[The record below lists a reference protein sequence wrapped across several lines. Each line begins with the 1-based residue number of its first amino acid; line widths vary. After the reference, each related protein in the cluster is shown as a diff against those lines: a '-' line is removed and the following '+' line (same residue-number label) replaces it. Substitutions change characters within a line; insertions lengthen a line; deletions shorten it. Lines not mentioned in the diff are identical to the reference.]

1 MIQHLF
7 ACFGASVAY
16 NSNVAWMRCISLQ
29 KRIQR
34 KKLKLHTFWMQN
46 VLLIF
51 FIINETSFRV
61 FFAGYFEKHL
71 HFILFYATMTQCIY
85 WFLYFLVIVIL
96 SDFCILVKL
105 LVIGNLFATI
115 GLWIGQMPLTTKNL
129 NHKAYSSFENGWIPN

>member
-85 WFLYFLVIVIL
+85 WFLYFLIMVIL
-96 SDFCILVKL
+96 SDFCIFSKVISNRQFICNNWPLNRPDATYYKKFEPWSIL
-105 LVIGNLFATI
+105 LVWKWVDT
-115 GLWIGQMPLTTKNL
+115 
-129 NHKAYSSFENGWIPN
+129 